1 MDTMTATALLSIDDL
16 SITFNNN
23 ANYTV
28 NNVSLAI
35 NAGETV
41 ALVGESGSGKS
52 ITAHAIMR
60 LLPYPLASH
69 PSGKIFFEGVDVLSL
84 PENKLRTL
92 RGNDVAMI
100 FQEPLSALNP
110 LQTVGKQIG
119 EVISLHQA
127 ISNGQLQEQIIKLLN
142 SVKIKDPLSK
152 INSYPH
158 ELSGG
163 QRQRVMI
170 AMAIANK
177 PKLLIA
183 DEPTTA
189 LDVTVQSEILDLLLD
204 LQKTMNMAILLISHD
219 LRVVKKMA
227 SRCYVM
233 QQGKI
238 VEHQAT
244 ATLLSHPQHP
254 HTQELLQAQP
264 DANPVPIASQQP
276 LPILSSKQLAVNYPL
291 AKPWFFSKQQYFTA
305 LQPLDIQLYPGQ
317 TLGIVGESGSG
328 KSTLAMALL
337 KLQKASGSIYYQG
350 QNILPLSESIFRPLR
365 QDIQVVFQ
373 DPFSSLSPRLAISE
387 IISEGLRV
395 FHKLTPPQ
403 CEQRVIEVLDEVK
416 LDPELRH
423 RYPHECS
430 GGQRQRIAIARA
442 IILKPKII
450 ILDEPTSALDRSV
463 QVQVLDLLK
472 DLQRRHQLSYVFISH
487 DLQVVRSISHQLIV
501 MKEGAVVEAG
511 DSGEVF
517 TKPQHPYTQQLLQ
530 AGLDH

>member
-1 MDTMTATALLSIDDL
+1 MSHPLLNIEEL
-16 SITFNNN
+16 SITFNNQ
-23 ANYTV
+23 ADCTV
-28 NNVSLAI
+28 NKLNLSI

-69 PSGKIFFEGVDVLSL
+69 PSGKIMFEGTDILSL
-84 PENKLRTL
+84 PQKQLRAL
-92 RGNDVAMI
+92 RGNDIAMI
-100 FQEPLSALNP
+100 FQEPLTALNP
-110 LQTVGKQIG
+110 LQTIGKQIA
-119 EVISLHQA
+119 EVISLHQ
-127 ISNGQLQEQIIKLLN
+127 QHRRDLQQQTVELLN
-142 SVKIKDPLSK
+142 RVKIKDAQSK

-189 LDVTVQSEILDLLLD
+189 LDVTVQSEILDLLLEI
-204 LQKTMNMAILLISHD
+204 QNEMGMAILLISHD
-219 LRVVKKMA
+219 LRIVKKMA
-227 SRCYVM
+227 QRSYVIH
-233 QQGKI
+233 QGEI
-238 VEHQAT
+238 VETQT
-244 ATLLSHPQHP
+244 TQQLFSQPQHP
-254 HTQELLQAQP
+254 CTQHLLQAQP
-264 DANPVPIASQQP
+264 DLNPVAITNAN
-276 LPILSSKQLAVNYPL
+276 LPALLSTKQLAVDYPI
-291 AKPWFFSKQQYFTA
+291 AKSWFFSRQQYFSA
-305 LQPLDIQLYPGQ
+305 LQAIDLQLYPGQ

-337 KLQKASGSIYYQG
+337 KLQQASGQIYYQG
-350 QNILPLSESIFRPLR
+350 QEINTLSERAFRPLR
-365 QDIQVVFQ
+365 QEIQVVFQ
-373 DPFSSLSPRLAISE
+373 DPFSSLSPRQSIAE
-387 IISEGLRV
+387 IISEGLKV
-395 FHKLTPPQ
+395 FQKLTPQQ
-403 CEQRVIEVLDEVK
+403 CEQQVIAVLQEVK

-463 QVQVLDLLK
+463 QIQILDLLK

-487 DLQVVRSISHQLIV
+487 DLTVVRSISHQLIV

-511 DSGEVF
+511 TSASLF
-517 TKPQHPYTQQLLQ
+517 NQPQHPYTQQLLQ
-530 AGLDH
+530 AGLN